1 MKKLLCGLMAL
12 VMILTCGVFALA
24 EDLDDPNGAFGQFMD
39 PNEQE
44 DGVSVLDEHYGE
56 AYNPVAISM
65 EVDEPAEEEASAQ
78 PAAGGKVVR
87 WTYPVS
93 LTTLQSPY
101 LVLVNKDN
109 LLGEDYKPQVQMNM
123 NKVKRTSSTKRYL
136 EEVAGL
142 ALTEM
147 FNAAMAVTEYTYSIT
162 ESDGTQVFKTAKFEN
177 GMTLYLESAY
187 CSYGTQATSYYNRLK
202 RNGGVDDGY
211 VAQPGASEHQTGLC
225 ADILDYTY
233 RDQAMNE
240 GFAKTPEAQWMLEN
254 CASFGF
260 ILRYPKEKEDVTG
273 IKYEPWHFRYVG
285 LEAAQYMM
293 QNGLCL
299 EEFTEEYQAAIEDF
313 VSRGGDIE
321 QQLKMEEMNLNVPP
335 ESNIL
340 DIYDEM
346 GDPEIS
352 LIF

>member
-12 VMILTCGVFALA
+12 VMLLTCGVFALA
-24 EDLDDPNGAFGQFMD
+24 ENLDDLNGDFAQYMD

-56 AYNPVAISM
+56 AYNPVEITM
-65 EVDEPAEEEASAQ
+65 EVSQ
-78 PAAGGKVVR
+78 PAAQNATVSGSGGRVR

-93 LTTLQSPY
+93 LSTLQSPY

-109 LLGEDYKPQVQMNM
+109 LLDESYKPQVQMNM
-123 NKVKRTSSTKRYL
+123 SKVKRTSSTKRYM

-147 FNAAMAVTEYTYSIT
+147 FNAARAVTEYTYSIT

-187 CSYGTQATSYYNRLK
+187 RSYGTQATSYYNRLK

-225 ADILDYTY
+225 ADILDITY
-233 RDQAMNE
+233 RDQSMNE

-260 ILRYPKEKEDVTG
+260 ILRYPKEKEKETG

-299 EEFTEEYQAAIEDF
+299 EEFTVEYQAAIEDF
-313 VSRGGDIE
+313 VNRGGNIE
-321 QQLKMEEMNLNVPP
+321 QQMKMEDLNMNLPP
-335 ESNIL
+335 ESTIL
-340 DIYDEM
+340 EIYDEM